1 MIWDHLIE
9 NDHEKQN
16 LHGVNQS
23 TNAPIKTILFVNK
36 YILNKK
42 FEFFYMIEIITVLA
56 IQKLLFG
63 YSEYF
68 QKIISASI

>member
-1 MIWDHLIE
+1 M
-9 NDHEKQN
+9 
-16 LHGVNQS
+16 
-23 TNAPIKTILFVNK
+23 K